1 MYKISKMA
9 SAVPAEIPFM
19 SLAFHKQDKIYVNFT
34 FRDRKVENVLQF
46 IQNVFEA
53 EKPQQIEGTK

>member
-1 MYKISKMA
+1 MA